1 MGNTAGICIYIDPC
15 KDICDKKQILFNDA
29 EWDDP
34 IILYNSQRNQAI
46 SNNKSKRSNKKQNEN
61 IYKSSMNDVEL
72 MNKNKNR
79 NSLFNSNINT
89 NIYIYSTAQNS
100 KINNGNNNLN
110 SLEKKRII

>member
-15 KDICDKKQILFNDA
+15 KAICDKKQILFNDG

-34 IILYNSQRNQAI
+34 IILYNSQRKQAT
-46 SNNKSKRSNKKQNEN
+46 NNTNKRFNKKQNEN
-61 IYKSSMNDVEL
+61 LYNSSMNDAEL

-89 NIYIYSTAQNS
+89 NIYIYSTTQNS
-100 KINNGNNNLN
+100 KINNSNNNLN
-110 SLEKKRII
+110 SFEKKRII